1 MYENSQIESNCHVL
15 CIVAALFVCMFFFQ
29 FLFSLGEEKKN
40 RYLYLFVCSP
50 LFRLHISNSI
60 QFGCSNDKAGKFK
73 RFTDKYARSATR
85 KGERERKRESQRRLA
100 FLIKLSAA
108 LNNDKINSPAL
119 LCYSRE
125 NVFGVIICISK
136 PIWFFHEHWLTD
148 FRADNFFICRL
159 LKVYSSD
166 TLSDWHYILQDRLL
180 IIA

>member
-1 MYENSQIESNCHVL
+1 MCSASLLRC
-15 CIVAALFVCMFFFQ
+15 LFVC
-29 FLFSLGEEKKN
+29 FSFNFCFRLEKKKKIVIYI
-40 RYLYLFVCSP
+40 YLSVRLYFVCISQTRFNSAVQMIKPANSSDSP
-50 LFRLHISNSI
+50 INMHEVR
-60 QFGCSNDKAGKFK
+60 
-73 RFTDKYARSATR
+73 RER
-85 KGERERKRESQRRLA
+85 ERERKRESQRRLA